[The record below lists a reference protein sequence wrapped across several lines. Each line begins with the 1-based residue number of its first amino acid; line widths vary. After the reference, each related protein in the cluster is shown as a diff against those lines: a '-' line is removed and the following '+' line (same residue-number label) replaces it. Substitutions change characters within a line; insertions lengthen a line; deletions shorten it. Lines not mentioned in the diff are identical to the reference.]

1 MDSWLPVTSYPSSVG
16 IETMGC
22 QLSSTSNYLHSALS
36 NKASSEDVGRILK
49 LYPKSPVTVKDADGT
64 LPLHIALR
72 TDASLD
78 IIQMIFEAYPEA
90 VQETDFYGD
99 LPLHIAL
106 KIGAHPNIVLMLCER
121 YPEATKVQNKS
132 EDSPLHI
139 SLDKR
144 SSSDVINYL
153 FEKYSEAV
161 QIKNFNNGD
170 LPLHLA

>member
-1 MDSWLPVTSYPSSVG
+1 
-16 IETMGC
+16 
-22 QLSSTSNYLHSALS
+22 
-36 NKASSEDVGRILK
+36 
-49 LYPKSPVTVKDADGT
+49 
-64 LPLHIALR
+64 
-72 TDASLD
+72 
-78 IIQMIFEAYPEA
+78 
-90 VQETDFYGD
+90 
-99 LPLHIAL
+99 
-106 KIGAHPNIVLMLCER
+106 MLCER